1 MVKGETKT
9 RDCPYRKKHIAHTK
23 YQCLHK
29 ISNNQEQE
37 IFFHSPA
44 YFKASSYNRPR
55 PHRNQSSHCP
65 AGPGKRKAKAP
76 GNGKAKVAEAKG
88 KRAQAARPHDIP
100 RGTPRPLFPWQARA
114 FRTVHGR
121 HRPLRDAPVA
131 VAVAGAPGPRAA
143 RRVSTPQPRLVRGP
157 SGQCP
162 QPRERIMA
170 FS

>member
-1 MVKGETKT
+1 MITHIERNTLLVQNTNGFTKN
-9 RDCPYRKKHIAHTK
+9 
-23 YQCLHK
+23 
-29 ISNNQEQE
+29 SNNQEQE

-88 KRAQAARPHDIP
+88 KRAQAARPHEMP
-100 RGTPRPLFPWQARA
+100 RGTPRPLFPWRARA

-131 VAVAGAPGPRAA
+131 VAVAGAPGPCVHPAAPARTRSQWPVSPAA
-143 RRVSTPQPRLVRGP
+143 REDYGLFLI
-157 SGQCP
+157 CP
-162 QPRERIMA
+162 
-170 FS
+170 

>member
-1 MVKGETKT
+1 MITHIERNTLLVQNTNGFTKIVKPRTGNLFSLT
-9 RDCPYRKKHIAHTK
+9 
-23 YQCLHK
+23 
-29 ISNNQEQE
+29 
-37 IFFHSPA
+37 
-44 YFKASSYNRPR
+44 SSCNRPR
-55 PHRNQSSHCP
+55 PPRNQSSRCP

-88 KRAQAARPHDIP
+88 KRAQAARPHEMP
-100 RGTPRPLFPWQARA
+100 RGTPRPLLPWWARA

-121 HRPLRDAPVA
+121 HRPLRDAPVT
-131 VAVAGAPGPRAA
+131 VAVAGAPGPRAT
-143 RRVSTPQPRLVRGP
+143 RRVSTPQPWLVRGP